1 LSLCLGSRLN
11 PETANSIMD
20 WQALLNSY
28 APLLLS
34 AFLLDLAAGD
44 PHWFPHPVV
53 LMGRLISRG
62 ESFLWSGKAWQDV
75 VSGMALS
82 LALIALAAGA
92 TWGLLY
98 ALTLLPPLI
107 AFVLAAA
114 LASTTLATRGLLD
127 AITHIETPLRSGNLV
142 KARENLAHIV
152 GRDTSALNEDK
163 VLRASLES
171 LAENTSDGIVAPLF
185 YLFLGGIPLA
195 MAYKAINTLD
205 SMIGYRTE
213 RYFYFG
219 KFAARLDDVANF
231 IPARLTALLMVIA
244 TFLVRLNAGLALR
257 VLRRDHANH
266 LSPNAGYPEAALAGA
281 LGIRLGGPSVYF
293 GKEVRKPTLGDDFTP
308 VKITMLKE
316 ARCLC
321 LVTAILSLVTFV
333 LISTAAR

>member
-1 LSLCLGSRLN
+1 
-11 PETANSIMD
+11 MD
-20 WQALLNSY
+20 WQAFLHSSV
-28 APLLLS
+28 PLLLS
-34 AFLLDLAAGD
+34 AFLLDLAVGD
-44 PHWFPHPVV
+44 PRWFPHPVV
-53 LMGRLISRG
+53 LMGKLVSRG
-62 ESFLWSGKAWQDV
+62 KSLLWTGTAWRDF
-75 VSGMALS
+75 VSGMMLS
-82 LALIALAAGA
+82 LALIALAVGA
-92 TWGLLY
+92 TWVLLY
-98 ALTLLPPLI
+98 ALTFLPPLI
-107 AFVLAAA
+107 AFVLAAG

-127 AITHIETPLRSGNLV
+127 AIIRIETPLRLGNLV
-142 KARENLAHIV
+142 EARENLAHIV

-195 MAYKAINTLD
+195 MAYKAVNTLD

-231 IPARLTALLMVIA
+231 IPARVTALLMVIA

-257 VLRRDHANH
+257 VLRRDHVNH

-293 GKEVRKPTLGDDFTP
+293 GKEVWKPMMGDDFTP
-308 VKITMLKE
+308 VNIEMLKE
-316 ARCLC
+316 ARFLC

-333 LISTAAR
+333 LISTARL